1 MIKHAIPVGVAAAV
15 LIAAASAAAKLP
27 PPAPLTD
34 AQKQAAEEK
43 KAKDAQA
50 ADKAKADQAAAEDRA
65 VKNYQANMK
74 SQGKPIPKP
83 VPVAAAS
90 TPPTGGKPGA
100 EMNTAK
106 SAQPSQAA
114 KANTPNAA
122 SGGAK

>member
-1 MIKHAIPVGVAAAV
+1 MIKHAIPVGLAAAV
-15 LIAAASAAAKLP
+15 LVAAASALAKLP

-50 ADKAKADQAAAEDRA
+50 AEKAKADLAAAEDRA
-65 VKNYQANMK
+65 VKNYQSNMK

-90 TPPTGGKPGA
+90 TPPTGGKPGP
-100 EMNTAK
+100 ETNTAK
-106 SAQPSQAA
+106 ASSQAS

-122 SGGAK
+122 SGGAQK